1 MPSVHVPH
9 LNVTGLTDQ
18 SFLGSKC
25 KTKKSINRLDVS
37 NQISMLIIAIVAKG
51 ENVLRRQIPFFDFGT
66 TRNTETVFWLLS
78 SRETI
83 PD

>member
-51 ENVLRRQIPFFDFGT
+51 EN
-66 TRNTETVFWLLS
+66 RNTETVFWLLS